1 MMSTA
6 PSETRISALEEAM
19 GQLARAQART
29 ETSVARLSEEMAAFK
44 QEGATLRER
53 SAQEMAD
60 FRERMEASRQRE
72 AAISERSARE
82 MAEFREEMRVARQ
95 ESNRKWGELSNKMG
109 TLVEDIIYPSIP
121 EIFRKAFGQTQEP
134 DCAIRVT
141 RHHRTDPSRRRE
153 FDAVASAQDIFLIN
167 ETRSRLVPS
176 AIPAFIEVLQEAREF
191 FPEAEGK
198 KVVGAM
204 ATFHMDSSLVRS
216 GERKGL
222 LMLGLGSGLMEILN
236 ASGFE
241 PRAF

>member
-6 PSETRISALEEAM
+6 SSETRISTLEEAM

-29 ETSVARLSEEMAAFK
+29 ETSVARLSEEMAA
-44 QEGATLRER
+44 
-53 SAQEMAD
+53 S
-60 FRERMEASRQRE
+60 SQRE

-82 MAEFREEMRVARQ
+82 TADLNKKMAAISERSAREMADFREEMRVARQ
-95 ESNRKWGELSNKMG
+95 ESNKRWGELSNKMG

-134 DCAIRVT
+134 DCSIRVT
-141 RHHRTDPSRRRE
+141 RHHRKDRSRRRE
-153 FDAVASAQDIFLIN
+153 FDAIASAQDIFLIN

-191 FPEAEGK
+191 FPEAEGM
-198 KVVGAM
+198 KVVGAL
-204 ATFHMDSSLVRS
+204 ATFHMDASLVRS
-216 GERKGL
+216 GERQGL

-236 ASGFE
+236 TSGFE
-241 PRAF
+241 PREF